1 MNRYNTNN
9 IHIEFTNQLF
19 YKGDFMPQI
28 IKNISE
34 QPSACILLSVF
45 MFLFSYLE
53 NHLLLVSL
61 LKMHRSKTAVKK
73 LNKKYTFSQK
83 LRMSHFKE
91 NCLHAVNF
99 CNGLILFQK
108 TGWILLVMY
117 LIISFTWFSG
127 TLIAWLSLWLFMF
140 FTVPSLTIHFV
151 LSRPIIFGRFKEF
164 SFEKYHNTKNH
175 HSLL

>member
-1 MNRYNTNN
+1 MYLT
-9 IHIEFTNQLF
+9 F
-19 YKGDFMPQI
+19 
-28 IKNISE
+28 
-34 QPSACILLSVF
+34 CIYVSVF
-45 MFLFSYLE
+45 ILRKPSVISFSTQ
-53 NHLLLVSL
+53 NAPKQNSG
-61 LKMHRSKTAVKK
+61 
-73 LNKKYTFSQK
+73 
-83 LRMSHFKE
+83 KE